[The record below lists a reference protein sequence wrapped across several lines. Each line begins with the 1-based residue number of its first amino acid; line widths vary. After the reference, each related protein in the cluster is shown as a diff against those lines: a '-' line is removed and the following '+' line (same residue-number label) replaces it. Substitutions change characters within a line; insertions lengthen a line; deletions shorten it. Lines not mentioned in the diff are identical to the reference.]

1 MDRRA
6 YVAIA
11 VMSLLTAIALRALG
25 DHAWW
30 VMPPV
35 LFAFGV
41 AMTWRQWG
49 IRSVLISAAVA
60 VALGAFLK
68 LV

>member
-1 MDRRA
+1 MDRWT
-6 YVAIA
+6 YVTI
-11 VMSLLTAIALRALG
+11 VVLSVLTAIALRVLG
-25 DHAWW
+25 DQAWW
-30 VMPPV
+30 VIPPV
-35 LFAFGV
+35 LFACAV